1 LVKADT
7 RRWTRTE
14 AGCRLAIMQATW
26 DHFDEVVKRC
36 RSAGAAARWRRCR
49 PIRTMHGM
57 LVVYIAIAVVVLLI
71 VWVIVTY
78 NRLVRLRNRTQNAWA
93 QIDVQLK
100 KRHDLV
106 PNLVETVKGYAA
118 HEQGTFERVVQ
129 ARNAALS
136 ATGVA
141 DTAQAENLLTG
152 ALKSLF
158 ALAEDYPELRATENF
173 QQLQADL
180 GEIEGDIAVARQI
193 FNDSTLSLNNAV
205 ETFPSNLVA
214 SMGGFARGPFFEVE
228 DEGRSVP
235 KVEF

>member
-1 LVKADT
+1 
-7 RRWTRTE
+7 
-14 AGCRLAIMQATW
+14 
-26 DHFDEVVKRC
+26 
-36 RSAGAAARWRRCR
+36 
-49 PIRTMHGM
+49 M
-57 LVVYIAIAVVVLLI
+57 LVLYIAIAVLVLLVIWGI
-71 VWVIVTY
+71 VAY
-78 NRLVRLRNRTQNAWA
+78 NRLVRLRNRTENSWA

-118 HEQGTFERVVQ
+118 HEQGTFQAVVE
-129 ARNAALS
+129 ARNAAVS
-136 ATGVA
+136 ATGVT
-141 DTAQAENLLTG
+141 DKAQAENMLTG
-152 ALKSLF
+152 ALRSLF

-205 ETFPSNLVA
+205 ETFPSNVVA
-214 SMGGFARGPFFEVE
+214 GMAGFERGPFFEVE
-228 DEGRSVP
+228 DEGRSAP